1 MTNNKQTSIDWF
13 FDQLVLNR
21 IIVINGST
29 YWDKVKTKYETLLD
43 QAREMYRDEIEAAAI
58 ISSAEQ
64 STKAASQ
71 KTEAFA
77 IGYDQGYNRALELSK
92 WAISNLVPPHNEQK

>member
-1 MTNNKQTSIDWF
+1 MTQNSIDWF

-21 IIVINGST
+21 IIIINGST

-64 STKAASQ
+64 STKEASE
-71 KTEAFA
+71 KSEAFA
-77 IGYDQGYNRALELSK
+77 IGYDQGYKTALEFLEWK
-92 WAISNLVPPHNEQK
+92 IQDELNKLKNTK